1 MSERKVLNKYYPP
14 DFDPSKIPRLRLPR
28 DRQYTVRLMAPCNM
42 RCTTCGEYI
51 YKGKKFNARKET
63 VQNEEYLGIKI
74 FRFYI
79 KCPCCLAEITFKT
92 DPENAD
98 YIVEHGATRNFQA
111 LKLAEEAAAKQ
122 AKELEEEE
130 KNNPMKLLE
139 NRTQASKREMEVMET
154 LEELKDL
161 NQRHSKVDIQKL
173 LVNKQQQLIDESK
186 QQEEEDEAFIRSVFG
201 TSDGKT
207 IKRIIDDDDE
217 EEISVNTKKE
227 QTESSSKKQK
237 LTNSSIG
244 TLSTTSNLVKLK
256 TTSDVAPVNTNT
268 SNRNQQSKPVIKKKL
283 DNLVIIKKKS
293 ELAIEKK
300 QESIPNALSLLGT
313 YSGSDTDS
321 S

>member
-42 RCTTCGEYI
+42 RCKTCGEYI

-79 KCPCCLAEITFKT
+79 KCPRCLAEITFKT

-98 YIVEHGATRNFQA
+98 YIVEHGASRNFQA
-111 LKLAEEAAAKQ
+111 LKLAEEAAAKE

-139 NRTQASKREMEVMET
+139 NRTKASKQEMELMET

-161 NQRHSKVDIQKL
+161 NQRHAKVDLERLLEEKQQM
-173 LVNKQQQLIDESK
+173 LVNEIKR
-186 QQEEEDEAFIRSVFG
+186 QEEEDEALIRSCFG
-201 TSDGKT
+201 KSGGQT
-207 IKRIIDDDDE
+207 IKRIVE
-217 EEISVNTKKE
+217 ENETASCMLKGE
-227 QTESSSKKQK
+227 QEPPKKKQK
-237 LTNSSIG
+237 LNASIG
-244 TLSTTSNLVKLK
+244 ILLKKSNTALVKVKDKSALSS
-256 TTSDVAPVNTNT
+256 TVNCGTSEKVSFSNT
-268 SNRNQQSKPVIKKKL
+268 SSTEP
-283 DNLVIIKKKS
+283 
-293 ELAIEKK
+293 K
-300 QESIPNALSLLGT
+300 QNALSLLGS
-313 YSGSDTDS
+313 YSGSDSD
-321 S
+321 

>member
-173 LVNKQQQLIDESK
+173 LVNKQQQLIDEIK
-186 QQEEEDEAFIRSVFG
+186 QQEEEDEAFYKNPYVSKPLAIIFVCNNFTEKIFDQFENCSLKLALCSRYLLSIALRAYPFVYIRPICTMNLVC
-201 TSDGKT
+201 
-207 IKRIIDDDDE
+207 
-217 EEISVNTKKE
+217 
-227 QTESSSKKQK
+227 
-237 LTNSSIG
+237 SSI
-244 TLSTTSNLVKLK
+244 
-256 TTSDVAPVNTNT
+256 PH
-268 SNRNQQSKPVIKKKL
+268 
-283 DNLVIIKKKS
+283 
-293 ELAIEKK
+293 
-300 QESIPNALSLLGT
+300 IP
-313 YSGSDTDS
+313 
-321 S
+321 